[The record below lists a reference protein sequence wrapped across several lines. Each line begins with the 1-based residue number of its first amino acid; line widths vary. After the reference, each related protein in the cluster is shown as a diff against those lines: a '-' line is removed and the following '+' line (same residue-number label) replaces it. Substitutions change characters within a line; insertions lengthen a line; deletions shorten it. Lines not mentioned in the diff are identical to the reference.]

1 MSMTSAR
8 VGFDAT
14 DLHAE
19 AQDGLSETIDL
30 RRAIHAEPEL
40 GLELPQTQA
49 KILAALSDLDL
60 EIATGT
66 AQSSIVATLKGGA
79 EGPTILLRGDM
90 DALPMPEDTGLDF
103 ASTIENRMH
112 ACGHDAHV
120 SMLVGAAKILVKHQA
135 ELRGNV
141 KFFFQPGEEGYGGAA
156 VAIEEGLLEDGT
168 VEAGFALHIDPLRRS
183 GTFWTRPGA
192 LLASADEIYIEVRG
206 KGGHASAPHGATDP
220 VTTAAAIIT
229 ELQTMVTRTVD
240 VFKPA
245 VLTITT
251 FHAGTTTNVIP
262 EKAEL
267 TGTLRTVSE
276 STREAMHESIERV
289 VAGIAAAHGC
299 EADLRIKL
307 GYPVTVNDGP
317 FVDFAVGVLGDLVG
331 EDNVV
336 VEPNPIMGAEDWS
349 YILQQI
355 PGAMAFLG
363 VRPPEL
369 TSKTATACHSN
380 RMMLDEEAMATGSAA
395 YAAIA
400 LSYLS

>member
-1 MSMTSAR
+1 MSMTSER
-8 VGFDAT
+8 VGFDAS

-19 AQDGLSETIDL
+19 AQNGLPETVDL
-30 RRAIHAEPEL
+30 RRAIHAEPEI

-49 KILAALSDLDL
+49 KILDALSELGL
-60 EIATGT
+60 EVVTGT
-66 AQSSIVATLKGGA
+66 AQSSIVATLEGGA
-79 EGPTILLRGDM
+79 DGPTILLRGDM

-103 ASTIENRMH
+103 ASTIDNRMH

-120 SMLVGAAKILVKHQA
+120 SMLVGAAKILAKHKS
-135 ELRGNV
+135 ELKGNV

-156 VAIEEGLLEDGT
+156 VALEEGLLEDGT
-168 VEAGFALHIDPLRRS
+168 VEAGFALHVDPVRRS
-183 GTFWTRPGA
+183 GTFWTRPGSIM
-192 LLASADEIYIEVRG
+192 ASADEVFIEVRG

-220 VTTAAAIIT
+220 VTVAASIVT
-229 ELQTMVTRTVD
+229 ELQNMVTRTVD
-240 VFKPA
+240 VFQPA

-276 STREAMHESIERV
+276 STRSAMHESIERV
-289 VAGIAAAHGC
+289 VTGIAAAHGC
-299 EADLRIKL
+299 EADVRIKL
-307 GYPVTVNDGP
+307 GYPVTVNDDS
-317 FVDFAVGVLGDLVG
+317 FVDFAVGVLGELVG
-331 EDNVV
+331 
-336 VEPNPIMGAEDWS
+336 VEEVTIAPNPIMGAEDWS
-349 YILQQI
+349 YVLQQV
-355 PGAMAFLG
+355 PGAMVFLG

-369 TSKTATACHSN
+369 TSRTATACHSN

>member
-1 MSMTSAR
+1 MSMTSER
-8 VGFDAT
+8 VGFNAT

-19 AQDGLSETIDL
+19 AQDGLPDTVDL
-30 RRAIHAEPEL
+30 RRAIHAEPEI
-40 GLELPQTQA
+40 GLDLPQTQT
-49 KILAALSDLDL
+49 KILDALNGLDL
-60 EIATGT
+60 EIVTGT

-79 EGPTILLRGDM
+79 DGPTILLRGDM
-90 DALPMPEDTGLDF
+90 DALPMPEDTGLEF
-103 ASTIENRMH
+103 ASTIDNRMH

-135 ELRGNV
+135 DLRGNV
-141 KFFFQPGEEGYGGAA
+141 KFFFQPGEEGYAGAA
-156 VAIEEGLLEDGT
+156 VALEEGLLEDGT
-168 VEAGFALHIDPLRRS
+168 VKAGFALHIDPLRRS

-192 LLASADEIYIEVRG
+192 ILASADEVYIEVRG

-220 VTTAAAIIT
+220 VTTAAAIVT

-299 EADLRIKL
+299 EADVKIKL
-307 GYPVTVNDGP
+307 GYPVTVNDGS
-317 FVDFAVGVLGDLVG
+317 FVDFTVGVLGDLVG
-331 EDNVV
+331 AENVV

-349 YILQQI
+349 YILQQV

-369 TSKTATACHSN
+369 TSQTATACHSN

-400 LSYLS
+400 MSYLS